1 LLSQERGG
9 EEEEGAGQQSGGIV
23 GLIGG
28 GVGHSGRSGR
38 WRSHT
43 RGEGGVSVEVSAY
56 GEPIAIHELRQGFEV
71 RGIRGR
77 GGVALGV
84 LGIAVDSVR
93 EGRIEVS
100 TPGVST

>member
-1 LLSQERGG
+1 VRRRKALGNKAEASLVSLAVVLATVGAAVGG
-9 EEEEGAGQQSGGIV
+9 AATHVGG
-23 GLIGG
+23 
-28 GVGHSGRSGR
+28 
-38 WRSHT
+38 
-43 RGEGGVSVEVSAY
+43 GGVSVEVSAY